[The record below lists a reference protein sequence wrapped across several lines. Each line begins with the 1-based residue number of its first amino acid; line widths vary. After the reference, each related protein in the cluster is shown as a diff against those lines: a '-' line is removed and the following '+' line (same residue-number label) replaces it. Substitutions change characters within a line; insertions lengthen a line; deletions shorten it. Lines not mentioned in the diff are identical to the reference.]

1 MYAMNIIQFI
11 IFSSKNERN
20 THMYH
25 DKVDATYFGSL
36 YSVGLYVYTCNF
48 MSNLLDVVDLCLYH
62 MLYNGGV
69 HSQGVAGDR
78 EGVGAD

>member
-1 MYAMNIIQFI
+1 
-11 IFSSKNERN
+11 
-20 THMYH
+20 
-25 DKVDATYFGSL
+25 
-36 YSVGLYVYTCNF
+36 